1 MIDKS
6 YQKINRLTDEIE
18 KVIFGKREIIQMT
31 IVALLADGHILFED
45 IPVVG
50 KTTLGKALALAING
64 SYNRIQF
71 TPDLMPSDILGVSIY
86 NKQNNQFE
94 FQKGPI
100 FSTVLLAD
108 EINRTTPKSQSAL
121 LESMSEKQVTI
132 DNTTYKLPKEFFV
145 LATQNPIDYEGTFP
159 LPEAQL
165 DRFLF
170 KLHIGYPA
178 LADEMNLLMN
188 KKHDSLDTIN
198 QVMSSTD
205 IHQLKQLVE
214 NIYINPQI
222 IQYALKLIH
231 ATRTHP
237 DIALGISPRGS
248 IAFVKAAKAF
258 ALIQGR
264 DYVIPNDLQQILPAT
279 FGHRLIIKNTTK
291 QTEKQTQVLLK
302 NIIGNTPVPVGR

>member
-1 MIDKS
+1 MIDKA
-6 YQKINRLTDEIE
+6 YQKINHLTDEIE

-31 IVALLADGHILFED
+31 IVALLADGHVLFED
-45 IPVVG
+45 IPGVG

-71 TPDLMPSDILGVSIY
+71 TPDLLPSDILGVSIY
-86 NKQNNQFE
+86 NKQKNHFE

-108 EINRTTPKSQSAL
+108 EINRTTPKSQAAL
-121 LESMSEKQVTI
+121 LEGMSEKQVTI
-132 DNTTYKLPKEFFV
+132 DNTTYKLPNEFFV

-178 LADEMNLLMN
+178 LTDELNLLMN
-188 KKHDSLDTIN
+188 KKHDSLYTIK

-205 IHQLKQLVE
+205 IKQLKQLVE
-214 NIYINPQI
+214 ATYINSQVV
-222 IQYALKLIH
+222 QYALKLVH
-231 ATRTHP
+231 ATRTHL

-248 IAFVKAAKAF
+248 IAFVQAAKAF

-264 DYVIPNDLQQILPAT
+264 DYVIPSDLQHILPAT
-279 FGHRLIIKNTTK
+279 FAHRLILKNTPK
-291 QTEKQTQVLLK
+291 QTDKQVKALLK
-302 NIIGNTPVPVGR
+302 TIIADTPVPVGR

>member
-1 MIDKS
+1 MIDKA

-31 IVALLADGHILFED
+31 LVALLADGHILFED
-45 IPVVG
+45 IPGVG
-50 KTTLGKALALAING
+50 KTTLVKALALATNG

-71 TPDLMPSDILGVSIY
+71 TPDLLPSDILGISIY
-86 NKQNNQFE
+86 NKQKEKFE

-121 LESMSEKQVTI
+121 LEGMSEKQVTI
-132 DNTTYKLPKEFFV
+132 DNTTYKLSNEFFV

-170 KLHIGYPA
+170 KLHIGYPT
-178 LADEMNLLMN
+178 LNDEMNLLMN
-188 KKHDSLDTIN
+188 KKNDSLDVIN
-198 QVMSSTD
+198 QVTSSTD
-205 IHQLKQLVE
+205 IQQLKKFVE
-214 NIYINPQI
+214 TIYINPQVV
-222 IQYALKLIH
+222 QYALKLVH

-248 IAFVKAAKAF
+248 LAFVKAAKAF

-279 FGHRLIIKNTTK
+279 FGHRLIIKNTMK
-291 QTEKQTQVLLK
+291 QTEKQMQSLMK
-302 NIIGNTPVPVGR
+302 NIIASTPVPVGR